1 MCLWYSRNMQ
11 EHGLITFLPSA
22 RFDESRAT
30 ALYLNTA
37 AGLLLNMLDI
47 RTALA
52 NNLSTQVESR
62 NGLQVNWDAL
72 VGPFALYKVR

>member
-1 MCLWYSRNMQ
+1 MNHWNSRNMQ
-11 EHGLITFLPSA
+11 EHGLVTFLPSA

-37 AGLLLNMLDI
+37 AGLLLDMFDI
-47 RTALA
+47 RTTLA
-52 NNLSTQVESR
+52 HNLGTQIESR

-72 VGPFALYKVR
+72 VGPFPL